1 MSGHKRAVTRPEGGL
16 EDLDGAA
23 LSYAAQIAERPV
35 AERQG
40 LREDLVQ
47 LALPFAGRLARRYRG
62 RGEPLE
68 DLEQVAR
75 LGLVKAVD
83 RYDPERGSF
92 TAYAAV
98 TITGEIK

>member
-47 LALPFAGRLARRYRG
+47 LALPFAGRLARRSKTWSRWPASAWS
-62 RGEPLE
+62 RRSTATIRSA
-68 DLEQVAR
+68 AR
-75 LGLVKAVD
+75 SP
-83 RYDPERGSF
+83 RTPR
-92 TAYAAV
+92 
-98 TITGEIK
+98 